1 VQWLVAMAGVLG
13 VSASGPLMA
22 ASVVPAL
29 SIAFW
34 RNAMAA
40 ALLVPTAAA
49 TRRGELAA
57 LNRRQLRVL
66 AVSSVALAAHFATW
80 VMSLKMTS
88 VASATAL
95 VGLMAGWVVLLSWW
109 RGEVIHRLVL
119 TGLVL
124 SFAGVLLISGVD
136 TGLSTRALIGDLL
149 ALAGGLFAAIYTVA
163 GAEARRTLST
173 TTYTTVCYSG
183 CAAVLL
189 VVCLVADQPL
199 SGFGAS
205 GWWSLVAVT
214 VCAQLLGHS
223 AFNHLLATMS
233 PTVVSLIILLEVPMA
248 AMLAACS
255 WRRRRRSAS
264 MSGLCSSSAVSRS
277 WSVPPALRP
286 SQCWWTE
293 EYVPDGNLDAGRGPP
308 MV

>member
-1 VQWLVAMAGVLG
+1 MAGVLG

-248 AMLAACS
+248 AILAAVFLAQAPPLGVYVGLVLIVCGLAVVV
-255 WRRRRRSAS
+255 SA
-264 MSGLCSSSAVSRS
+264 
-277 WSVPPALRP
+277 PRP
-286 SQCWWTE
+286 QAE
-293 EYVPDGNLDAGRGPP
+293 PVLVD
-308 MV
+308 

>member
-1 VQWLVAMAGVLG
+1 MAGVLG

-109 RGEVIHRLVL
+109 RGEVIHRWVL

-214 VCAQLLGHS
+214 ACAQLLGHS

-248 AMLAACS
+248 AILAAVFLAQAPPLGVYVGLALIVCGLAVVV
-255 WRRRRRSAS
+255 SA
-264 MSGLCSSSAVSRS
+264 
-277 WSVPPALRP
+277 PRP
-286 SQCWWTE
+286 QAE
-293 EYVPDGNLDAGRGPP
+293 PVLVD
-308 MV
+308 